1 MVLLLNGDL
10 NSELYHADP
19 YLNTSY
25 NIIKLDYPYG
35 RLHSIDTI
43 GGLPIHNNNDIYV
56 AMGDSV
62 FFSQDLNDLDN
73 TCLTKSIELMIL
85 QDTPKID
92 KNEDPLHGHSDNKE
106 YEPLRNEGIY
116 FYGVRTCR
124 IIDPEELIFDK

>member
-1 MVLLLNGDL
+1 
-10 NSELYHADP
+10 
-19 YLNTSY
+19 
-25 NIIKLDYPYG
+25 
-35 RLHSIDTI
+35 
-43 GGLPIHNNNDIYV
+43 
-56 AMGDSV
+56 MGDSV